1 MTEQHQGLGA
11 AIISNMEQVCSKLSA
26 SASDYLRERVS
37 DIRDISEQLLHITWP
52 ELKPRNNLVLEKPT
66 ILVAEDLTP
75 SQFLSLDL
83 KNLAGMILEKTGR
96 TSHTLILARA
106 SAIPVLSGLP
116 LDAIA
121 RYAGQPAVLDAQCG
135 VLAINPNDA
144 VSGYYQVAQTLADKR
159 QKQQAQAAAQLAYS
173 RDNKRIDIA
182 ANIGTALEA
191 PGAFAN
197 GAEGV
202 GLFRTEML
210 YMDRDSAPDEQ
221 EQFEAYQQVLLAAG
235 DKPIILRTM
244 DIGGDKS
251 IPYLNIPQE
260 ENPFLG
266 WRAIRIAMDR
276 KEILRDQL
284 RAILRASAFGKL
296 RIMFPMIIS
305 VEEVRALR
313 KEIEIYKQ
321 ELRDEGKAFD
331 ESIEI
336 GVMVE
341 TPAAATIAR
350 HLAKEVDFFSIG
362 TNDLTQYTLAV
373 DRGNDMISH
382 LYQPMSPSV
391 LNLIKQVID
400 ASHAEGK
407 WTGMCGE
414 LAGDERATLLLLGM
428 GLDEFSMSAIS
439 IPRIKKIIRNT
450 NFEDAK
456 VLAEQALAQPTT
468 DELMTLVNKF
478 IEEKTIC

>member
-1 MTEQHQGLGA
+1 M
-11 AIISNMEQVCSKLSA
+11 
-26 SASDYLRERVS
+26 
-37 DIRDISEQLLHITWP
+37 LHITWP

-173 RDNKRIDIA
+173 RDKKRIDIA

-235 DKPIILRTM
+235 DKPIIFRTM
-244 DIGGDKS
+244 DIGGDKKHSLPQHSPGREPVPRLSRGTYLPGICWPVPYS
-251 IPYLNIPQE
+251 I
-260 ENPFLG
+260 
-266 WRAIRIAMDR
+266 
-276 KEILRDQL
+276 
-284 RAILRASAFGKL
+284 
-296 RIMFPMIIS
+296 
-305 VEEVRALR
+305 
-313 KEIEIYKQ
+313 
-321 ELRDEGKAFD
+321 
-331 ESIEI
+331 
-336 GVMVE
+336 
-341 TPAAATIAR
+341 
-350 HLAKEVDFFSIG
+350 
-362 TNDLTQYTLAV
+362 
-373 DRGNDMISH
+373 
-382 LYQPMSPSV
+382 
-391 LNLIKQVID
+391 
-400 ASHAEGK
+400 
-407 WTGMCGE
+407 
-414 LAGDERATLLLLGM
+414 AGDFARCQFRQRPVDDPNGPQSRSDLM
-428 GLDEFSMSAIS
+428 GEG
-439 IPRIKKIIRNT
+439 
-450 NFEDAK
+450 
-456 VLAEQALAQPTT
+456 
-468 DELMTLVNKF
+468 
-478 IEEKTIC
+478 

>member
-1 MTEQHQGLGA
+1 M
-11 AIISNMEQVCSKLSA
+11 
-26 SASDYLRERVS
+26 
-37 DIRDISEQLLHITWP
+37 
-52 ELKPRNNLVLEKPT
+52 
-66 ILVAEDLTP
+66 
-75 SQFLSLDL
+75 

-235 DKPIILRTM
+235 DKPIIFARWT
-244 DIGGDKS
+244 S
-251 IPYLNIPQE
+251 A
-260 ENPFLG
+260 
-266 WRAIRIAMDR
+266 AI
-276 KEILRDQL
+276 
-284 RAILRASAFGKL
+284 
-296 RIMFPMIIS
+296 
-305 VEEVRALR
+305 
-313 KEIEIYKQ
+313 
-321 ELRDEGKAFD
+321 KAF
-331 ESIEI
+331 
-336 GVMVE
+336 
-341 TPAAATIAR
+341 
-350 HLAKEVDFFSIG
+350 
-362 TNDLTQYTLAV
+362 
-373 DRGNDMISH
+373 
-382 LYQPMSPSV
+382 
-391 LNLIKQVID
+391 LI
-400 ASHAEGK
+400 
-407 WTGMCGE
+407 
-414 LAGDERATLLLLGM
+414 
-428 GLDEFSMSAIS
+428 
-439 IPRIKKIIRNT
+439 
-450 NFEDAK
+450 
-456 VLAEQALAQPTT
+456 
-468 DELMTLVNKF
+468 
-478 IEEKTIC
+478 